1 MFGQKNATETLSP
14 AVIGS
19 PFAPVPQSG
28 LVMAMANRK
37 ELLRQLPAVHEVFQT
52 NTAQTLTQQVPRS
65 LVTEAIRRTLDKIRQ
80 QILHGDGTSVPTAE
94 EVAQR
99 VEQVLWR
106 EVIPLMPRVINAT
119 GIIVH
124 TGLGRSLLSRRAVK
138 RLVEVATRP
147 CALEVDEVTG
157 QRSFRDLRVEKL
169 LCLLTGAEAATVVN
183 NNAAA
188 VLLILN
194 TLAEGREV
202 IVSRGELVEIG
213 GSFRIPE
220 ILRKSGAVLVE
231 VGTTNKTRLS
241 DYERAINERTALL
254 LKVHQSNFRIIGFT
268 EQVPLDDLVALG
280 RKYNLPVVEDLGSG
294 ALADVSK
301 ASIEKEP
308 MVQESVKAGADL
320 VSFSGDKL
328 LGGPQAGIVVGRK
341 DLIEKLRRN
350 PLYRAFRCDKL
361 TFAALEATLLSYFDE
376 ERAWDEIP
384 TLQQMD
390 LPSQEIKRRAQR
402 VARTLQKLGVP
413 ETAIALRPAT
423 SQVGGGALPDQ
434 FLPTWCVVLTPPD
447 GDNPDAFAQRLRL
460 SNPSVFCRIQK
471 DALWFDLRT
480 VLPDELGELAQCIA
494 RAWFAATM
502 HPQK

>member
-1 MFGQKNATETLSP
+1 MVDKQA
-14 AVIGS
+14 
-19 PFAPVPQSG
+19 
-28 LVMAMANRK
+28 
-37 ELLRQLPAVHEVFQT
+37 LLRQIPAVHEVLQT
-52 NTAQTLTQQVPRS
+52 ETAQHLMRELPRTI
-65 LVTEAIRRTLDKIRQ
+65 VTEAVRKALDKVRQ
-80 QILHGDGTSVPTAE
+80 KILSGDDSEVPSAEKIAQIAVS
-94 EVAQR
+94 
-99 VEQVLWR
+99 VLWR
-106 EVIPLMPRVINAT
+106 EVVPLMPRVINAT

-124 TGLGRSLLSRRAVK
+124 TGLGRSLLSQRVVK
-138 RLVEVATRP
+138 RLIEVATHP

-157 QRSFRDLRVEKL
+157 ERSFRDLRVEKL

-194 TLAEGREV
+194 ALAEHREV

-254 LKVHQSNFRIIGFT
+254 LKVHQSNFRIVGFT
-268 EQVPLDDLVALG
+268 EQVQLEDLVALG
-280 RKYNLPVVEDLGSG
+280 RKHNLPVVEDLGSG
-294 ALADVSK
+294 AFVDVS
-301 ASIEKEP
+301 AAGIEKEP
-308 MVQESVKAGADL
+308 LVQESVKVGADL

-341 DLIEKLRRN
+341 DLISQLRRN

-361 TFAALEATLLSYFDE
+361 TFAALEATLLCYFDE
-376 ERAWDEIP
+376 ERAWSEIP
-384 TLQQMD
+384 TLQQIR
-390 LPSQEIKRRAQR
+390 LNEREIKGRAKK
-402 VARTLQKLGVP
+402 VARLLVKFGLPKEAVAVQP
-413 ETAIALRPAT
+413 ST

-434 FLPTWCVVLTPPD
+434 FLPTWCVVVKPQEGDRPD
-447 GDNPDAFAQRLRL
+447 DFAQRLRL
-460 SNPSVFCRIQK
+460 GNPSVFCRIQK

-480 VLPDELGELAQCIA
+480 VLNDELNELAECIA
-494 RAWFAATM
+494 KAWAENL
-502 HPQK
+502 QVR

>member
-1 MFGQKNATETLSP
+1 MEKQA
-14 AVIGS
+14 
-19 PFAPVPQSG
+19 
-28 LVMAMANRK
+28 
-37 ELLRQLPAVHEVFQT
+37 LLRQLPAVHEVLQT
-52 NTAQTLTQQVPRS
+52 ETAQKLMRELPRAI
-65 LVTEAIRRTLDKIRQ
+65 VTEAIRKTLDKFRQ
-80 QILHGDGTSVPTAE
+80 RILSGDGLEVPTAE
-94 EVAQR
+94 QVAQ
-99 VEQVLWR
+99 QAQSVLWR
-106 EVIPLMPRVINAT
+106 EVLPLMPRVINAT

-124 TGLGRSLLSRRAVK
+124 TGLGRSLLSQRAVQ
-138 RLVEVATRP
+138 RLVEVATHP

-157 QRSFRDLRVEKL
+157 ERSFRDLRVEKL

-268 EQVPLDDLVALG
+268 EQVSLEELVALG
-280 RKYNLPVVEDLGSG
+280 RKHNLPVVEDLGSG

-301 ASIEKEP
+301 AGIEREP

-341 DLIEKLRRN
+341 ELIAQLRRN

-376 ERAWDEIP
+376 EQAWREIP
-384 TLQQMD
+384 TLRQIA
-390 LPSQEIKRRAQR
+390 LSAQEIKRRAKQVAQR
-402 VARTLQKLGVP
+402 LQRLGVP
-413 ETAIALRPAT
+413 KEAVSVQPST

-434 FLPTWCVVLTPPD
+434 FLPTWCVVVRPKE
-447 GDNPDAFAQRLRL
+447 GDSADNFAQRLRL
-460 SNPSVFCRIQK
+460 GNPAVFCRIQK
-471 DALWFDLRT
+471 DALWFDIRT
-480 VLPDELGELAQCIA
+480 VLPDELKELAECIA
-494 RAWFAATM
+494 KAW
-502 HPQK
+502 

>member
-1 MFGQKNATETLSP
+1 MGMEDKQA
-14 AVIGS
+14 
-19 PFAPVPQSG
+19 
-28 LVMAMANRK
+28 
-37 ELLRQLPAVHEVFQT
+37 LLRQLPAVHEVLQSE
-52 NTAQTLTQQVPRS
+52 AVQPLLQQVPRS
-65 LVTEAIRRTLDKIRQ
+65 LVTEAVRRTLDKIRQ
-80 QILHGDGTSVPTAE
+80 EILRGDSAAVPSVTE
-94 EVAQR
+94 IAQ
-99 VEQVLWR
+99 QAQATLWR
-106 EVIPLMPRVINAT
+106 EVMPLMPRVINAT

-124 TGLGRSLLSRRAVK
+124 TGLGRSLLSQAAVQ
-138 RLVEVATRP
+138 RLVEVATHP

-157 QRSFRDLRVEKL
+157 ERSFRDLRVEKL

-241 DYERAINERTALL
+241 DYEKAINERTALL

-268 EQVPLDDLVALG
+268 EQVPLADLVALG
-280 RKYNLPVVEDLGSG
+280 RKHNLPVVEDLGSG
-294 ALADVSK
+294 ALVDVSK
-301 ASIEKEP
+301 AGIEKEP
-308 MVQESVKAGADL
+308 LVQESVAAGADL

-341 DLIEKLRRN
+341 DLIAQLRRN

-376 ERAWDEIP
+376 ERAWREIP
-384 TLQQMD
+384 TLWQIQRSAD
-390 LPSQEIKRRAQR
+390 EIKRQAQK
-402 VARTLQKLGVP
+402 VARQLRQLGLPSNAVSVQSS
-413 ETAIALRPAT
+413 T

-434 FLPTWCVVLTPPD
+434 FLPTWCVVVKPRE
-447 GDNPDAFAQRLRL
+447 GDNADAFAQRLRL
-460 SNPSVFCRIQK
+460 RNPAVFCRIQK

-480 VLPDELGELAQCIA
+480 VLPEEQRELAEGIA
-494 RAWFAATM
+494 NAW
-502 HPQK
+502 HSR

>member
-1 MFGQKNATETLSP
+1 MEK
-14 AVIGS
+14 
-19 PFAPVPQSG
+19 QS
-28 LVMAMANRK
+28 
-37 ELLRQLPAVHEVFQT
+37 LLRQLPAVHEVLQT
-52 NTAQTLTQQVPRS
+52 ETAQRLMRELPRAV
-65 LVTEAIRRTLDKIRQ
+65 VTEAVRKTLDKFRQ
-80 QILHGDGTSVPTAE
+80 QILSGDGLEVPTAE
-94 EVAQR
+94 QVAQ
-99 VEQVLWR
+99 QAQSVLWR

-124 TGLGRSLLSRRAVK
+124 TGLGRSLLSQRAVQ
-138 RLVEVATRP
+138 RLVEVATHP

-157 QRSFRDLRVEKL
+157 ERSFRDLRVEKL

-268 EQVPLDDLVALG
+268 EQVSLEELVALG
-280 RKYNLPVVEDLGSG
+280 RKYSLPVVEDLGSG

-301 ASIEKEP
+301 AGIEKEP

-320 VSFSGDKL
+320 VSFSSDKL

-341 DLIEKLRRN
+341 DLIAQLRRN
-350 PLYRAFRCDKL
+350 PLYRTFRCDKL

-376 ERAWDEIP
+376 EQAWREIP
-384 TLQQMD
+384 TLKQIA
-390 LPSQEIKRRAQR
+390 LSPQEVKRRAKQVAQR
-402 VARTLQKLGVP
+402 LQKLGVP
-413 ETAIALRPAT
+413 KEAVSVQPST
-423 SQVGGGALPDQ
+423 SQIGGGALPDQ
-434 FLPTWCVVLTPPD
+434 FLPTWCVVVRPKE
-447 GDNPDAFAQRLRL
+447 GDSADNFAQRLRL
-460 SNPSVFCRIQK
+460 GNPAVFCRIQK
-471 DALWFDLRT
+471 DALWFDIRT
-480 VLPDELGELAQCIA
+480 VLPDELKELAECIA
-494 RAWFAATM
+494 RAW
-502 HPQK
+502 

>member
-1 MFGQKNATETLSP
+1 MVDKQT
-14 AVIGS
+14 
-19 PFAPVPQSG
+19 
-28 LVMAMANRK
+28 
-37 ELLRQLPAVHEVFQT
+37 LLRQLPAVHEVMQSE
-52 NTAQTLTQQVPRS
+52 AVQALLQKVPRP
-65 LVTEAIRRTLDKIRQ
+65 LVTEAVRRTLEQTRQ
-80 QILHGDGTSVPTAE
+80 RILQGNGERVPEIAE
-94 EVAQR
+94 LVQQAQR
-99 VEQVLWR
+99 VLWQ

-124 TGLGRSLLSRRAVK
+124 TGLGRSLLSRAAVQ
-138 RLVEVATRP
+138 RLIEVATHP

-157 QRSFRDLRVEKL
+157 ERSFRDLRVEKL

-241 DYERAINERTALL
+241 DYERAITERTALL
-254 LKVHQSNFRIIGFT
+254 LKVHQSNFRIVGFT
-268 EQVPLDDLVALG
+268 EQVSLDELVALG
-280 RKYNLPVVEDLGSG
+280 RKYQLPVVEDLGSG
-294 ALADVSK
+294 ALVDMSK
-301 ASIEKEP
+301 AGIEKEP
-308 MVQESVKAGADL
+308 LVQESVQAGADL

-341 DLIEKLRRN
+341 DLIAQLRRN

-376 ERAWDEIP
+376 GKAWQDIP
-384 TLQQMD
+384 TLQQIRRS
-390 LPSQEIKRRAQR
+390 PQEIKRQARKVMQR
-402 VARTLQKLGVP
+402 LVQMGLPKEAVSVQ
-413 ETAIALRPAT
+413 PAT

-434 FLPTWCVVLTPPD
+434 FLPTWCVVVIPKD
-447 GDNPDAFAQRLRL
+447 GDRADNLAQRLRL
-460 SNPSVFCRIQK
+460 GNPAVFCRIQK
-471 DALWFDLRT
+471 NALWFDLRT
-480 VLPDELGELAQCIA
+480 VLPDEVAELAESIA
-494 RAWFAATM
+494 RRWHTC
-502 HPQK
+502 

>member
-1 MFGQKNATETLSP
+1 MGRGRLYQAKDFRQVVTKRRTLNSQR
-14 AVIGS
+14 S
-19 PFAPVPQSG
+19 TG
-28 LVMAMANRK
+28 LVMLMVDK
-37 ELLRQLPAVHEVFQT
+37 QTLLRQLPAVHEILQT
-52 NTAQTLTQQVPRS
+52 EIAQRLMGELPRTV
-65 LVTEAIRRTLDKIRQ
+65 VTEAVRITLDKIRQ
-80 QILHGDGTSVPTAE
+80 QILSGDGVEVPTAE
-94 EVAQR
+94 KVAQQ
-99 VEQVLWR
+99 VASVLWR

-124 TGLGRSLLSRRAVK
+124 TGLGRSLLSQRAVQ
-138 RLVEVATRP
+138 RLVEVATHP

-157 QRSFRDLRVEKL
+157 ERSFRDLRVEKL

-220 ILRKSGAVLVE
+220 ILRKSGAILVE

-241 DYERAINERTALL
+241 DYEQAINERTALL

-268 EQVPLDDLVALG
+268 EQVSLEDLVALG

-294 ALADVSK
+294 AFVDVSRAK
-301 ASIEKEP
+301 IEKEP
-308 MVQESVKAGADL
+308 LVQESVKAGADL

-341 DLIEKLRRN
+341 NFVAQLRRN

-376 ERAWDEIP
+376 EKAWSEIP
-384 TLQQMD
+384 TLKQIA
-390 LPSQEIKRRAQR
+390 LSEREIKKRAQKVVR
-402 VARTLQKLGVP
+402 LLLRLGLPKEAVSIQP
-413 ETAIALRPAT
+413 ST

-434 FLPTWCVVLTPPD
+434 FLSTWCVVVKPKEND
-447 GDNPDAFAQRLRL
+447 SPDAFAQRLRL
-460 SNPSVFCRIQK
+460 GNPSVFCRIQK
-471 DALWFDLRT
+471 NALRFDLRT
-480 VLPDELGELAQCIA
+480 VLPDELSELAECIA
-494 RAWFAATM
+494 KAWAGNS
-502 HPQK
+502 

>member
-1 MFGQKNATETLSP
+1 MGRGRLYQAEDFRQVVTKRRTLNSQR
-14 AVIGS
+14 S
-19 PFAPVPQSG
+19 TG
-28 LVMAMANRK
+28 LVMLMVDK
-37 ELLRQLPAVHEVFQT
+37 QTLLRQLPAVHEILQT
-52 NTAQTLTQQVPRS
+52 ETAQRLMGELPRTV
-65 LVTEAIRRTLDKIRQ
+65 VTEAVRITLDKIRQ
-80 QILHGDGTSVPTAE
+80 QILSGDGVEVPTAE
-94 EVAQR
+94 KVAQQ
-99 VEQVLWR
+99 VASVLWR

-124 TGLGRSLLSRRAVK
+124 TGLGRSLLSQRAVQ
-138 RLVEVATRP
+138 RLVEVATHP

-157 QRSFRDLRVEKL
+157 ERSFRDLRVEKL

-220 ILRKSGAVLVE
+220 ILRKSGAILVE

-268 EQVPLDDLVALG
+268 EQVSLEDLVTLG

-294 ALADVSK
+294 AFVDVSR
-301 ASIEKEP
+301 AEIEKEP
-308 MVQESVKAGADL
+308 LVQESVKAGADL

-341 DLIEKLRRN
+341 NLVAQLRRN

-376 ERAWDEIP
+376 EKAWSEIP
-384 TLQQMD
+384 TLQQIA
-390 LPSQEIKRRAQR
+390 LSEREIKKRAQKVVR
-402 VARTLQKLGVP
+402 LLLRLGLPKEAVSIQP
-413 ETAIALRPAT
+413 ST

-434 FLPTWCVVLTPPD
+434 FLPTWCVVVKPKEGDSPD
-447 GDNPDAFAQRLRL
+447 DFAQRLRL
-460 SNPSVFCRIQK
+460 GNPSVFCRIQK
-471 DALWFDLRT
+471 NALWFDLRT
-480 VLPDELGELAQCIA
+480 VLPDELSELAECIA
-494 RAWFAATM
+494 KVWAGNS
-502 HPQK
+502 

>member
-1 MFGQKNATETLSP
+1 MS
-14 AVIGS
+14 S
-19 PFAPVPQSG
+19 
-28 LVMAMANRK
+28 VMLMVDK
-37 ELLRQLPAVHEVFQT
+37 QLLLRQLPAVHEVLQT
-52 NTAQTLTQQVPRS
+52 ETAQRLMRDLPRS
-65 LVTEAIRRTLDKIRQ
+65 IITEAVRKALDKIRQ
-80 QILHGDGTSVPTAE
+80 QVLSGDGVDVPSAE
-94 EVAQR
+94 KVAQFA
-99 VEQVLWR
+99 VSLLWR
-106 EVIPLMPRVINAT
+106 EVVPLMPRVINAT

-124 TGLGRSLLSRRAVK
+124 TGLGRSLLSQRAVK
-138 RLVEVATRP
+138 RLVEVATHP

-157 QRSFRDLRVEKL
+157 ERSFRDLRVEKI

-220 ILRKSGAVLVE
+220 ILRKSGAILVE

-254 LKVHQSNFRIIGFT
+254 LKVHQSNFRIVGFT
-268 EQVPLDDLVALG
+268 EQVPLEDLVALG

-294 ALADVSK
+294 AFVDVSRVG
-301 ASIEKEP
+301 IEKEP
-308 MVQESVKAGADL
+308 IVQESVKAGADL

-328 LGGPQAGIVVGRK
+328 LGGPQAGVVVGRK
-341 DLIEKLRRN
+341 DLILQLRRN

-376 ERAWDEIP
+376 EQAWNEIP
-384 TLQQMD
+384 TLQQIG
-390 LPSQEIKRRAQR
+390 LSEREIKKRANKVVKQ
-402 VARTLQKLGVP
+402 LLKLGLPKEAVSVQP
-413 ETAIALRPAT
+413 ST

-434 FLPTWCVVLTPPD
+434 FLPTWCVVVQPKE

-460 SNPSVFCRIQK
+460 GNPSVFCRIQRNS
-471 DALWFDLRT
+471 LWFDLRT
-480 VLPDELGELAQCIA
+480 VLPDELSELAERIA
-494 RAWFAATM
+494 KAWAENSN
-502 HPQK
+502 

>member
-1 MFGQKNATETLSP
+1 MGMEEKQA
-14 AVIGS
+14 
-19 PFAPVPQSG
+19 
-28 LVMAMANRK
+28 
-37 ELLRQLPAVHEVFQT
+37 LLRQLPSVREVLQT
-52 NTAQTLTQQVPRS
+52 ETAQKLMQSLPRTV
-65 LVTEAIRRTLDKIRQ
+65 VTEAVRKVIDKIRN
-80 QILHGDGTSVPTAE
+80 QILSGNGAEVATAE
-94 EVAQR
+94 QIAQ
-99 VEQVLWR
+99 QAQSVLWR
-106 EVIPLMPRVINAT
+106 EVIPIMPRVINAT

-124 TGLGRSLLSRRAVK
+124 TGLGRSLLSERAVR
-138 RLVEVATRP
+138 RLVEVATHP

-157 QRSFRDLRVEKL
+157 ERSFRDLRVEKL

-220 ILRKSGAVLVE
+220 IMKKSGAILVE

-254 LKVHQSNFRIIGFT
+254 LKVHQSNFKIVGFT
-268 EQVPLDDLVALG
+268 EQVPLEDLVALG
-280 RKYNLPVVEDLGSG
+280 QKYNLPVVEDLGSG
-294 ALADVSK
+294 ALANVSRVG
-301 ASIEKEP
+301 IEKEP
-308 MVQESVKAGADL
+308 MVQESVEAGADL

-341 DLIEKLRRN
+341 DLISKLRRN

-376 ERAWDEIP
+376 EQAWREIP
-384 TLQQMD
+384 TLQQID
-390 LPSQEIKRRAQR
+390 LTEREVKRRALG
-402 VARTLQKLGVP
+402 VARRLQKLGLPKNSVSIQP
-413 ETAIALRPAT
+413 SN

-434 FLPTWCVVLTPPD
+434 FLPTWCVVVKPKED
-447 GDNPDAFAQRLRL
+447 DKADNFAQRLRL
-460 SNPSVFCRIQK
+460 GNPSVFCRIQK
-471 DALWFDLRT
+471 DALWFDMRT
-480 VLPDELGELAQCIA
+480 VLPSELNELAECIA
-494 RAWFAATM
+494 KAWEQREEF
-502 HPQK
+502 PVQKQA

>member
-1 MFGQKNATETLSP
+1 MTER
-14 AVIGS
+14 
-19 PFAPVPQSG
+19 Q
-28 LVMAMANRK
+28 M
-37 ELLRQLPAVHEVFQT
+37 LLRQLPAVHEVLQT
-52 NTAQTLTQQVPRS
+52 EMARRLSQTVPRP
-65 LVTEAIRRTLDKIRQ
+65 LLTEAVRKALEKVRQKILQ
-80 QILHGDGTSVPTAE
+80 GDGAKVPTAE
-94 EVAQR
+94 EVAAQAKMI
-99 VEQVLWR
+99 LWR
-106 EVIPLMPRVINAT
+106 EVVPLMPRVINAT

-124 TGLGRSLLSRRAVK
+124 TGLGRSLLSQRAV
-138 RLVEVATRP
+138 RRIVEVATHP

-157 QRSFRDLRVEKL
+157 ERSFRDLRVEKL

-220 ILRKSGAVLVE
+220 ILRKSGATLVE

-241 DYERAINERTALL
+241 DYERAITERTALL
-254 LKVHQSNFRIIGFT
+254 LKVHQSNFRIVGFT
-268 EQVPLDDLVALG
+268 EQVRLDELVALG
-280 RKYNLPVVEDLGSG
+280 RKHNLPVVEDLGSG
-294 ALADVSK
+294 ALADVSRVG
-301 ASIEKEP
+301 IEKEP
-308 MVQESVKAGADL
+308 LVQESVKAGADL

-341 DLIEKLRRN
+341 ELIAQLRRN

-376 ERAWDEIP
+376 DGAWREIP
-384 TLQQMD
+384 TLQQVA
-390 LPSQEIKRRAQR
+390 LSEAEIKRRGR
-402 VARTLQKLGVP
+402 KVVRWLGRLGMPKEAVS
-413 ETAIALRPAT
+413 LRPST

-434 FLPTWCVVLTPPD
+434 FLPTWCVVVTPCE
-447 GDNPDAFAQRLRL
+447 GDSAEALAQRLRVG
-460 SNPSVFCRIQK
+460 NPSVFCRIQK

-480 VLPDELGELAQCIA
+480 VLPEELRELAERIA
-494 RAWFAATM
+494 AAWQGESVGM
-502 HPQK
+502 

>member
-1 MFGQKNATETLSP
+1 MTDRQA
-14 AVIGS
+14 
-19 PFAPVPQSG
+19 
-28 LVMAMANRK
+28 
-37 ELLRQLPAVHEVFQT
+37 LLRQLPAVHEVLET
-52 NTAQTLTQQVPRS
+52 EAAQQLLKEVPRP
-65 LVTEAIRRTLDKIRQ
+65 LVTEAIRRALDKARQ
-80 QILHGDGTSVPTAE
+80 QILRGDGTIAVPTAV
-94 EVAQR
+94 EVARRAQT
-99 VEQVLWR
+99 VLWQ
-106 EVIPLMPRVINAT
+106 EVVPLMPRVINAT

-124 TGLGRSLLSRRAVK
+124 TGLGRSLLSPHAVQ
-138 RLVEVATRP
+138 RLVEAATRP

-157 QRSFRDLRVEKL
+157 ERSFRDLRVEKL

-220 ILRKSGAVLVE
+220 ILRKSGAALVE

-254 LKVHQSNFRIIGFT
+254 LKVHQSNFRIVGFT
-268 EQVPLDDLVALG
+268 EQVTLRQLVALG
-280 RKYNLPVVEDLGSG
+280 RKHNLPVVEDLGSG
-294 ALADVSK
+294 ALADVSR
-301 ASIEKEP
+301 AGIEKEP
-308 MVQESVKAGADL
+308 LVQESVAAGADL

-341 DLIEKLRRN
+341 DLIAQLRHN

-361 TFAALEATLLSYFDE
+361 TFAALEATLLSYFDA
-376 ERAWDEIP
+376 ERAWREIP
-384 TLQQMD
+384 TLQQIA
-390 LPSQEIKRRAQR
+390 LSPQEVKRRAQK
-402 VARTLQKLGVP
+402 VARRLRRLGVP
-413 ETAIALRPAT
+413 ATAVSVRPSV

-434 FLPTWCVVLTPPD
+434 FLPTWCVVVAPPN
-447 GDNPDAFAQRLRL
+447 GDSADAFAQRLRL
-460 SNPSVFCRIQK
+460 GSPSVFCRIQK

-480 VLPDELGELAQCIA
+480 VLPDELGELAGCIVA
-494 RAWFAATM
+494 AWV
-502 HPQK
+502 KE

>member
-1 MFGQKNATETLSP
+1 MVDKQT
-14 AVIGS
+14 
-19 PFAPVPQSG
+19 
-28 LVMAMANRK
+28 
-37 ELLRQLPAVHEVFQT
+37 LLRQLPAVHEVLQSE
-52 NTAQTLTQQVPRS
+52 AVQALLQKVPRS
-65 LVTEAIRRTLDKIRQ
+65 LVTEAVRRTLEQTRQ
-80 QILHGDGTSVPTAE
+80 RILQGNGERVPEIAE
-94 EVAQR
+94 LVQQAQR
-99 VEQVLWR
+99 VLWR
-106 EVIPLMPRVINAT
+106 EIVPLMPRVINAT

-124 TGLGRSLLSRRAVK
+124 TGLGRSLLSRAAVQ

-157 QRSFRDLRVEKL
+157 ERSFRDLRVEKL

-241 DYERAINERTALL
+241 DYERAITERTALL
-254 LKVHQSNFRIIGFT
+254 LKVHQSNFRIVGFT
-268 EQVPLDDLVALG
+268 EQVSLNELVALG
-280 RKYNLPVVEDLGSG
+280 RKYRLPVVEDLGSG
-294 ALADVSK
+294 ALVDMSK
-301 ASIEKEP
+301 AGIEKEP
-308 MVQESVKAGADL
+308 LVQESVQAGADL

-341 DLIEKLRRN
+341 DLIAQLRRN

-361 TFAALEATLLSYFDE
+361 TFAALEATLLSYFEE
-376 ERAWDEIP
+376 ERAWQDIP
-384 TLQQMD
+384 TLQQVRRS
-390 LPSQEIKRRAQR
+390 LQEIKRQARKVMQR
-402 VARTLQKLGVP
+402 LLQMGLPKEAVSLQ
-413 ETAIALRPAT
+413 PAT

-434 FLPTWCVVLTPPD
+434 FLPTWCVVVTPKE
-447 GDNPDAFAQRLRL
+447 GDRADNFAQRLRL
-460 SNPSVFCRIQK
+460 SNPAVFCRIQK
-471 DALWFDLRT
+471 NALWFDLRT
-480 VLPDELGELAQCIA
+480 VLPDEVTELAESIA
-494 RAWFAATM
+494 KTWDIS
-502 HPQK
+502 

>member
-1 MFGQKNATETLSP
+1 MLMVVDKQT
-14 AVIGS
+14 
-19 PFAPVPQSG
+19 
-28 LVMAMANRK
+28 
-37 ELLRQLPAVHEVFQT
+37 LLRQLPAVHEVLQT
-52 NTAQTLTQQVPRS
+52 ETAQRLMRDLPRPI
-65 LVTEAIRRTLDKIRQ
+65 VTEAVRRALDKIRN
-80 QILHGDGTSVPTAE
+80 QILSGDGVEVPSAE
-94 EVAQR
+94 KVAQLAAS
-99 VEQVLWR
+99 VLWR

-124 TGLGRSLLSRRAVK
+124 TGLGRSLLSGRAVK
-138 RLVEVATRP
+138 RLVEVATHP

-157 QRSFRDLRVEKL
+157 ERSFRDLRVEKL

-194 TLAEGREV
+194 TFAEGREV

-220 ILRKSGAVLVE
+220 ILRKSGAILVE

-268 EQVPLDDLVALG
+268 EQVSLEDLVALG
-280 RKYNLPVVEDLGSG
+280 RKHNLPVVEDLGSG
-294 ALADVSK
+294 AFADVSRVG
-301 ASIEKEP
+301 IEREP
-308 MVQESVKAGADL
+308 LVQDSVRVGADL

-328 LGGPQAGIVVGRK
+328 LGGPQAGIVVGKK
-341 DLIEKLRRN
+341 DLIVQLRRN

-376 ERAWDEIP
+376 ERAWSEIP
-384 TLQQMD
+384 TLQQIG
-390 LPSQEIKRRAQR
+390 LKEREIRKRANKVVKR
-402 VARTLQKLGVP
+402 LMKLGLPKEAVSVQP
-413 ETAIALRPAT
+413 ST

-434 FLPTWCVVLTPPD
+434 FLPTWCIVVQPKEND
-447 GDNPDAFAQRLRL
+447 SPDAFAQRLRL
-460 SNPSVFCRIQK
+460 GNPSVFCRIQK

-480 VLPDELGELAQCIA
+480 VLPDELNELAECIA
-494 RAWFAATM
+494 KAWAGSSD
-502 HPQK
+502 

>member
-1 MFGQKNATETLSP
+1 MGMEEKQA
-14 AVIGS
+14 
-19 PFAPVPQSG
+19 
-28 LVMAMANRK
+28 
-37 ELLRQLPAVHEVFQT
+37 LLRQLPSVREVLQT
-52 NTAQTLTQQVPRS
+52 ETAQKLMQSLPRTI
-65 LVTEAIRRTLDKIRQ
+65 VTEAVRKVIDKIRN
-80 QILHGDGTSVPTAE
+80 QILSGNGAEVATAE
-94 EVAQR
+94 QIAQ
-99 VEQVLWR
+99 QAQSVLWR
-106 EVIPLMPRVINAT
+106 EVIPIMPRVINAT

-124 TGLGRSLLSRRAVK
+124 TGLGRSLLSERAVR
-138 RLVEVATRP
+138 RLVEVATHP

-157 QRSFRDLRVEKL
+157 ERSFRDLRVEKL

-220 ILRKSGAVLVE
+220 IMKKSGSILVE

-254 LKVHQSNFRIIGFT
+254 LKVHQSNFKIVGFT
-268 EQVPLDDLVALG
+268 EQVPLEDLVALG
-280 RKYNLPVVEDLGSG
+280 QKYNLPVVEDLGSG
-294 ALADVSK
+294 ALANVSRVG
-301 ASIEKEP
+301 IEKEP
-308 MVQESVKAGADL
+308 MVQESVEAGADL

-341 DLIEKLRRN
+341 DLISKLRRN

-376 ERAWDEIP
+376 EQAWREIP
-384 TLQQMD
+384 TLQQIA
-390 LPSQEIKRRAQR
+390 LTEREVKRRALG
-402 VARTLQKLGVP
+402 VARRLQKLGLPKNSVSIQP
-413 ETAIALRPAT
+413 SN

-434 FLPTWCVVLTPPD
+434 FLPTWCVVVKPKED
-447 GDNPDAFAQRLRL
+447 DKADNFAQRLRL
-460 SNPSVFCRIQK
+460 GNPSVFCRIQK
-471 DALWFDLRT
+471 DALWFDMRT
-480 VLPDELGELAQCIA
+480 VLPSELNELAECIA
-494 RAWFAATM
+494 KAWEQREEF
-502 HPQK
+502 PVQKQA

>member
-1 MFGQKNATETLSP
+1 
-14 AVIGS
+14 
-19 PFAPVPQSG
+19 
-28 LVMAMANRK
+28 MAMAEK
-37 ELLRQLPAVHEVFQT
+37 QELLRQLPAVHEVLQT
-52 NTAQTLTQQVPRS
+52 ETAQQLVRELPRTV
-65 LVTEAIRRTLDKIRQ
+65 VTEAIRKSLDKFRQ
-80 QILHGDGTSVPTAE
+80 KILSGDSE
-94 EVAQR
+94 EVPNAEKVAER
-99 VEQVLWR
+99 AVSVLWR
-106 EVIPLMPRVINAT
+106 EVVPLMPRVINAT

-124 TGLGRSLLSRRAVK
+124 TGLGRSLLSQRVVQ

-157 QRSFRDLRVEKL
+157 ERSFRDLRFEKL
-169 LCLLTGAEAATVVN
+169 ICLLTGAEAATVVN

-220 ILRKSGAVLVE
+220 ILRKSGAILVE
-231 VGTTNKTRLS
+231 VGTTNKTRLN

-268 EQVPLDDLVALG
+268 EQVSLEDLVTLG

-294 ALADVSK
+294 AFVDVSRAK
-301 ASIEKEP
+301 IEKEP
-308 MVQESVKAGADL
+308 IVQESVKAGADL

-328 LGGPQAGIVVGRK
+328 LGGPQAGIVMGRK
-341 DLIEKLRRN
+341 DLIAQLRRN

-376 ERAWDEIP
+376 EKAWNEIP
-384 TLQQMD
+384 TLKQVA
-390 LPSQEIKRRAQR
+390 LSEREIKKRAQKVVR
-402 VARTLQKLGVP
+402 SLLRLGLPKEAVSIQP
-413 ETAIALRPAT
+413 ST

-434 FLPTWCVVLTPPD
+434 FLPTWCVVAQPKE
-447 GDNPDAFAQRLRL
+447 GDNPDAFARRLRL
-460 SNPSVFCRIQK
+460 GNPSVFCRIQK
-471 DALWFDLRT
+471 DALWFDMRT
-480 VLPDELGELAQCIA
+480 VLPDELSQLAQSIA
-494 RAWFAATM
+494 KAWWEG
-502 HPQK
+502 